1 MLTPKQDKFAR
12 CIAEG
17 MTQADAYRTAYN
29 AQKMQDNS
37 IYREA
42 SLLMSDPNIAQRVK
56 ELRNEID
63 DEAIMSAR
71 ERAIKLSEMARCGD
85 PDTSLKAMEMLNKMT
100 GRYTQKVEA
109 SVSQEIEVN
118 INLSDDE

>member
-1 MLTPKQDKFAR
+1 MLTPKQDRFAR
-12 CIAEG
+12 CVAQG

-29 AQKMQDNS
+29 TKKMQDET
-37 IYREA
+37 IYNEA
-42 SLLMSDPNIAQRVK
+42 YKLMQNPEITMRVK
-56 ELRNEID
+56 ELRNDID

-71 ERAIKLSEMARCGD
+71 ERAIKLSEMAKGEDKDIALR
-85 PDTSLKAMEMLNKMT
+85 AMDMLNKMA

-109 SVSQEIEVN
+109 SVNQEIEVN

>member
-12 CIAEG
+12 CVAEG
-17 MTQADAYRTAYN
+17 MTQADAYRAAYDAEN
-29 AQKMQDNS
+29 MQDNS

-85 PDTSLKAMEMLNKMT
+85 PDYALRAMEMLNKMT

>member
-12 CIAEG
+12 CVAEG

-29 AQKMQDNS
+29 VENMKDNT
-37 IYREA
+37 IHNEA
-42 SLLMSDPNIAQRVK
+42 YKLMTSQEITMRIK

-85 PDTSLKAMEMLNKMT
+85 PDTALKAMEMLNKMT
-100 GRYTQKVEA
+100 GKYTTKVEA
-109 SVSQEIEVN
+109 NVSQEIEVN

>member
-12 CIAEG
+12 CVAEG

-29 AQKMQDNS
+29 AENMLDDTIYNNAYKLMQNT
-37 IYREA
+37 E
-42 SLLMSDPNIAQRVK
+42 IATRVK

>member
-12 CIAEG
+12 CVAEG

-29 AQKMQDNS
+29 VENMKDNT
-37 IYREA
+37 IHNEA
-42 SLLMSDPNIAQRVK
+42 YKLMTSQEITMRIK

-109 SVSQEIEVN
+109 SVSQEVEVN